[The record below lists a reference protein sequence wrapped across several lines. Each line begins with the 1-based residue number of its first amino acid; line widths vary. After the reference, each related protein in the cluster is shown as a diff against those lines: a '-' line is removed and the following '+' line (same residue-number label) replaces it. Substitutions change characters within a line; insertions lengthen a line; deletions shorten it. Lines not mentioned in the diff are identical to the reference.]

1 MQTVQLDSLRLP
13 PGAWVL
19 DLGCGAGR
27 HLHALYYSARVN
39 GVGVDLGFD
48 DVVRT
53 RSGFEGAPDLE
64 ENSGR
69 WFGLAVSDARK
80 LPFPDGHFD
89 AIICSEV
96 LEHIHEYEA
105 VVAECRRI
113 LKPGGQFA
121 ISVPRYFPEWLCW
134 KLAPGYHQTP
144 GGHIRIFQD
153 QQLRRAVEGY
163 GFHFMRRHWAHG
175 LHSPYWWLQ
184 CLVWKT
190 RETNWAVR
198 QYRKFLEWDILERP
212 KLTQWLAAAAD
223 PLMGKSVVLYFVK
236 AAA

>member
-1 MQTVQLDSLRLP
+1 
-13 PGAWVL
+13 
-19 DLGCGAGR
+19 
-27 HLHALYYSARVN
+27 LYYGARVN

-53 RSGFEGAPDLE
+53 RQGFEAAPDME

-69 WFGLAVSDARK
+69 WFGLAVADARN
-80 LPFPDGHFD
+80 LPFPSGHFD
-89 AIICSEV
+89 AIVCSEV
-96 LEHIHEYEA
+96 LEHIHEYRA
-105 VVAECRRI
+105 VLTECARI
-113 LKPGGQFA
+113 LKPGGQLA

-144 GGHIRIFQD
+144 GGHVRIFQAGA
-153 QQLRRAVEGY
+153 LKREVETA
-163 GFHFMRRHWAHG
+163 GFYFLRRHWAHG

-184 CLVWKT
+184 CLVWKS
-190 RETNWAVR
+190 RETHWAVR
-198 QYRKFLEWDILERP
+198 QYRRFLEWDILSRP
-212 KLTQWLAAAAD
+212 RLTRWMAAAAD